1 MKHSKLLIIADV
13 TDNPYESTSILEWNS
28 FFLCGPVPR
37 YSGRSSLMWGLGVYL
52 TQYCFCFIYICH
64 CSRSLFIVP
73 GSQTKRLAHPEYHF
87 TGMSMAYM
95 WPRVA
100 TWKEYPIIPLTLDS
114 GSINGWDTFL
124 GDSRNPKA
132 GRMKSLWNPTINLFF
147 GGLTFGFLGWI
158 SPKYGSFGFG
168 W

>member
-1 MKHSKLLIIADV
+1 
-13 TDNPYESTSILEWNS
+13 
-28 FFLCGPVPR
+28 
-37 YSGRSSLMWGLGVYL
+37 MWGLRVYL
-52 TQYCFCFIYICH
+52 TQYCFIYIYVYIYIYVLALGH
-64 CSRSLFIVP
+64 CSLFRDHKPSAWRIP
-73 GSQTKRLAHPEYHF
+73 NTHF
-87 TGMSMAYM
+87 TDMSMAYV

-147 GGLTFGFLGWI
+147 GGVDLPFFGLNP
-158 SPKYGSFGFG
+158 PKIWVIWVWLVVEFFKQIYFFCFRKKGERFRGRFDQLFRV
-168 W
+168 